1 MANDV
6 ASCDAISLVWF
17 SSVSLAHTPLPV
29 AGTPADETM
38 TDRLAAPGV
47 KVLTLETMN
56 PNVKKVEYA
65 VRGPI
70 VQRAAQIEMELQQVR
85 VHVEL

>member
-1 MANDV
+1 MV
-6 ASCDAISLVWF
+6 L
-17 SSVSLAHTPLPV
+17 PLT
-29 AGTPADETM
+29 GTPARQTM
-38 TDRLAAPGV
+38 TDHAVVPGR
-47 KVLTLETMN
+47 KVLTMDTMN

-85 VHVEL
+85 MGLSNRVHV